1 MMFLII
7 ESGHCVEVCRKLS
20 PTEPLDCAHHAAR
33 YGRAIGYAIDTD
45 NPGPT
50 GLGADVDV
58 TIQPTKKPGAVH
70 VWQSRGFYFA
80 EGATE

>member
-7 ESGHCVEVCRKLS
+7 ERGYQVEVCRRLS
-20 PTEPLDCAHHAAR
+20 PSEPLDCAHHAAR
-33 YGRAIGYAIDTD
+33 YGQAIGYAIDTD